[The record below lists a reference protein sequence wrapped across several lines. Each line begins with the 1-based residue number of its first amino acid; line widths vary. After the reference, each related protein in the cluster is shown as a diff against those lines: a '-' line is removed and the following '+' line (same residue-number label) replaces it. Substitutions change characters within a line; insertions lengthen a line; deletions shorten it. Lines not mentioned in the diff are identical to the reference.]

1 MVSVLSFV
9 RGAHLNFEVRTYF
22 FNEISVSLLEFQRQP
37 NPSASY
43 TDAQDCRAL
52 IYLFILVA
60 DAHYCATMFYST
72 VSVILRGLCHSPFIS
87 LSVYYPVV
95 LFTVHFT
102 YRYLATVLCV
112 DSPQSF
118 VVQTTE
124 VRSFTYC
131 LYYLYTYAL
140 CSANIC

>member
-1 MVSVLSFV
+1 M
-9 RGAHLNFEVRTYF
+9 
-22 FNEISVSLLEFQRQP
+22 
-37 NPSASY
+37 
-43 TDAQDCRAL
+43 L
-52 IYLFILVA
+52 IHLFILVA
-60 DAHYCATMFYST
+60 DAHYCATTFYST

-87 LSVYYPVV
+87 LSVYYPIG

-131 LYYLYTYAL
+131 FRTYVLTRFVARIFVRYLSY
-140 CSANIC
+140 